1 MKEKGT
7 IVLAAGGTGGHLF
20 PAEALGLALWER
32 GFKVHLIT
40 DRRAEQFIECFPKDH
55 VHVISAGTLSGKN
68 PFTLV
73 RGGLQLTYGL
83 WQARRLLR
91 KFRPDLVAG
100 FGGYPTLP
108 PLLGAMQMG
117 IPTFIHEQ
125 NAVMGRANRFLAP
138 RVKMIAGG
146 FLTPEGRYADK
157 IVVTGNPLR
166 PSVLAA
172 AKVPYKAQRS
182 KEAFSLLMFGGS
194 QGAQF
199 FSQIMPEAL
208 ALLDEELRGRLAI
221 TQQAR
226 EEDATT
232 LRFAYDRLGVNA
244 EIAPFFTDMAERMA
258 HAHYI
263 IARSGASTVAEIAG
277 IGRPALLVPY
287 PYALDH
293 DQAKNAAALE
303 ATGGV
308 EVIDQQRLVPE
319 RLARILEKN
328 LEDPKHLTAMAKA
341 AKSAGQLQATRKL
354 VMVAEGLVAGRKIE
368 QIKKGVSP

>member
-1 MKEKGT
+1 MKEKGI

-20 PAEALGLALWER
+20 PAEALGMALWER
-32 GFKVHLIT
+32 GFDVHLIT
-40 DRRAEQFIECFPKDH
+40 DRRAAQFIEMFPEDYI
-55 VHVISAGTLSGKN
+55 HVISAGTLSGKN
-68 PFTLV
+68 PFTLMK
-73 RGGLQLTYGL
+73 GGLQLTCGL

-91 KFRPDLVAG
+91 KIRPDLVAG

-108 PLLGAMQMG
+108 PLLGAIQMG

-138 RVKMIAGG
+138 QVKIIAGG
-146 FLTPEGRYADK
+146 FLVPEGKFADK

-166 PSVLAA
+166 ASVLAA
-172 AKVPYKAQRS
+172 AKVPYKAQKG
-182 KEAFSLLMFGGS
+182 KEPFSLLIFGGS

-199 FSQIMPEAL
+199 FSQILPEAL
-208 ALLDEELRGRLAI
+208 SMLDEDLRKKLVI

-232 LRFAYDRLGVNA
+232 LRFAYDRLGVKA
-244 EIAPFFTDMAERMA
+244 EIAPFFPDMAARMA

-287 PYALDH
+287 PFALDH
-293 DQAKNAAALE
+293 DQAQNAAALE

-308 EVIDQQRLVPE
+308 EVIEQEKLTAE
-319 RLARILEKN
+319 RLARILDRI

-341 AKSAGQLQATRKL
+341 AKSAGQLQATHKL
-354 VMVAEGLVAGRKIE
+354 AMVAAGLVAGRSIK
-368 QIKKGVSP
+368 QIKRGARP